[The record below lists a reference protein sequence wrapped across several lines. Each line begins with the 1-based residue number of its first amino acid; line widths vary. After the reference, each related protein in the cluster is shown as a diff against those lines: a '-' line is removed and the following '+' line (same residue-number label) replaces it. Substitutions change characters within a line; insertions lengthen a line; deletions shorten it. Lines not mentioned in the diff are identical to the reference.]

1 MNYVDQ
7 VSDDSDL
14 SDIDEAQF
22 QDFDPANI
30 AIEDRPAIAVD
41 ESNIG
46 LIGIHKR
53 KRPAAEGDDGG
64 SKKKRERK
72 REKTKK
78 SRKARDD
85 DDDDFSGGEEMTG
98 KRKRRQRPVA
108 GTAAEPKE
116 ARKSRKKPEINEEDL
131 SPEEQRRLRLDRAMD
146 EALRNPNRRRRKKT
160 GVDVEK
166 AQDDMIEKMRVKMV
180 NAAMAD
186 NEARKAGRAA
196 GAKLKMLPEV
206 VSLLNRTHL
215 QANLADPESG
225 FVEAM
230 KFFLEP
236 LSDGNLPAYDVQRE
250 MFAALTR
257 LPINQDTLVQ
267 SGIGKVMLFYTKS
280 KRPEPRIKRI
290 AEKLLGEWT
299 RPILKRSA
307 NYSERVREEVDYD
320 PSAAVVAPTDF
331 YTKGIETQK
340 IRTNPFHDPSR
351 AQRPQPDAI
360 SYEIAPRNTAVDSK
374 QVKRAGATGEAWLR
388 KLKLRQANRL
398 AGKEA

>member
-1 MNYVDQ
+1 
-7 VSDDSDL
+7 
-14 SDIDEAQF
+14 
-22 QDFDPANI
+22 
-30 AIEDRPAIAVD
+30 
-41 ESNIG
+41 
-46 LIGIHKR
+46 
-53 KRPAAEGDDGG
+53 
-64 SKKKRERK
+64 
-72 REKTKK
+72 
-78 SRKARDD
+78 
-85 DDDDFSGGEEMTG
+85 
-98 KRKRRQRPVA
+98 
-108 GTAAEPKE
+108 
-116 ARKSRKKPEINEEDL
+116 
-131 SPEEQRRLRLDRAMD
+131 
-146 EALRNPNRRRRKKT
+146 
-160 GVDVEK
+160 
-166 AQDDMIEKMRVKMV
+166 MIEKMRVKMV

-320 PSAAVVAPTDF
+320 PSYVVVGPPETSSPLTMNRAAVVAPTDF